1 MNTRNLV
8 FSAVAGL
15 GLLAST
21 PAAAEP
27 ILLDANEVGESFSI
41 DFDGFVNGDVTV
53 PGLSSQL
60 ILTLTSIVGNVYN
73 FDYSM
78 TNTSDTGSGVDA
90 RVSSFAFNTDPDISG
105 ATSTGTYNFTN
116 TDSNYPNQIGT
127 VDVCFQAAKT
137 GACAGNKGGVFGG
150 ETGTGTLALSFDS
163 ALSSLTLDDFFV
175 RYQSVSGAGDITS
188 ASGRQVTTS
197 TSSGNE
203 VPEPNMMLL
212 FGLAALMIFAG
223 TRRRREVKP
232 ALATVTYS

>member
-27 ILLDANEVGESFSI
+27 ILLDANEVGESFTI

-53 PGLSSQL
+53 DGLSSQL

-78 TNTSDTGSGVDA
+78 ANTSDTDAGVDSL
-90 RVSSFAFNTDPDISG
+90 VSSFAFNTDPEISG

-127 VDVCFQAAKT
+127 VDVCFQAANT
-137 GACAGNKGGVFGG
+137 GSCAGNRGGVAGG
-150 ETGTGTLALSFDS
+150 ESGSGTLALSFDS
-163 ALSSLTLDDFFV
+163 ALSSLTLDDFYV
-175 RYQSVSGAGDITS
+175 RYQSVSGAGAISS

-232 ALATVTYS
+232 ALATVSYS